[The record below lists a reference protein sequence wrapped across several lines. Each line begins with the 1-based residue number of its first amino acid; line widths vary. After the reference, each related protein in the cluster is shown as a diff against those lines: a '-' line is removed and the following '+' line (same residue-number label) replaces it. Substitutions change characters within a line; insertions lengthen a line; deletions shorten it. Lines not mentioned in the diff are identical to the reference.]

1 MSKLK
6 SLFKL
11 PVCEDPSIMEQQ
23 KRLYPAVFIEQTS
36 AMLLGLVNVAVTGT
50 ISSAALAGVGQVNT
64 FNNVITY
71 FFSNYAMG
79 GNVMVAQNVGAKNP
93 EGVKKSAAQSL
104 LLGMIGNALYIYALF
119 RCFSRNVPKRQAENN
134 RYVHFL
140 NNWQKEVKQF
150 FLRLKGTKEYKYF
163 RCPACK
169 NRLRLRRGCGEKHIT
184 CPVCKHQF
192 DQRA

>member
-1 MSKLK
+1 MWTRIK
-6 SLFKL
+6 
-11 PVCEDPSIMEQQ
+11 M
-23 KRLYPAVFIEQTS
+23 
-36 AMLLGLVNVAVTGT
+36 
-50 ISSAALAGVGQVNT
+50 ALAGFMQERNGVDNLGWHALWTGLILSLV
-64 FNNVITY
+64 
-71 FFSNYAMG
+71 SSSLGSMLLSLA
-79 GNVMVAQNVGAKNP
+79 GNV
-93 EGVKKSAAQSL
+93 
-104 LLGMIGNALYIYALF
+104 LYFYALF
-119 RCFSRNVPKRQAENN
+119 RMLSRNVVKRQAENT
-134 RYVHFL
+134 RYVSFM